1 MPCRDQLGLRMPAA
15 SAVLGTY
22 VLRLG
27 TVVLL
32 AACRERGA
40 FPTDVP
46 DRVASEEIG
55 AARRSVALD
64 PAPTSCGT
72 NCVLVPGDVP
82 GTHSRPLSTG
92 PNRFTAENSIV
103 WPDTLP
109 NATMMLMRVTGVIP
123 RAYVGAMT
131 PSFAYL
137 QGTTYKPIDAD
148 GAFSGSFCF
157 GEIRTNF
164 RVFGFVEH
172 TLRSCTL
179 SNNNNDAD
187 NLIVAEKVTVGR
199 LRGSGTVLRTGM
211 NQPTWP
217 GWFNCL
223 NGPCVIAAEAQQTI
237 TMHPWMD
244 KLALTATPTEVYEG
258 DSVSFTPS
266 VSGGMT
272 LIAGSQRWRWVP
284 HRRAIGGQV
293 QTDPPDTKTGAC
305 ANGIAICRVRV
316 YRTGNMYLRAN
327 LNPAT
332 IGEQAFAKVV
342 VKPLKLIA
350 MPTPRAVGGNLDSV
364 RVLVRTVPERTFS
377 SIIIVPAP
385 ALTAFRRAT
394 LVGSAPMSAVC
405 NATAG
410 ECELSGGVAPT
421 SLTVTATTVQGVT
434 LTTTVTVDTLPCPTK
449 DSVLDSREM
458 RALIDS
464 LWKLGGNQGSAA
476 DRRERTA
483 MLIDSSGVL
492 VARILPV
499 APSATPCTTAT
510 ATDSTLRFVPPSWIP
525 GDMKI
530 LSVLHT
536 HPFKPSEALP
546 SNCPQEFQGRSA
558 GTGPSPDDWGAMKS
572 DRDALAVW
580 FKNDT
585 GVDLFS
591 QEFKPLIIEP
601 EKVWLMNP
609 RSGIGFRQKSF
620 NGRQVMMADTVVLG
634 DNLQGWERKKP
645 LSKTSCYA
653 LSKTPPSII
662 R

>member
-1 MPCRDQLGLRMPAA
+1 
-15 SAVLGTY
+15 
-22 VLRLG
+22 
-27 TVVLL
+27 
-32 AACRERGA
+32 
-40 FPTDVP
+40 
-46 DRVASEEIG
+46 VASEEIG

-64 PAPTSCGT
+64 PTPTSCGT

-199 LRGSGTVLRTGM
+199 LRGRGTVLRTGM

-293 QTDPPDTKTGAC
+293 QTDPPDTQTGAC

-342 VKPLKLIA
+342 VKALQLLA
-350 MPTPRAVGGNLDSV
+350 VPTPTSVISTLDSV
-364 RVLVRTVPERTFS
+364 TVQVRTVPERALS
-377 SIIIVPAP
+377 SITIAEGSGLS
-385 ALTAFRRAT
+385 ALRLGSVSSTFTSSCDPGTGICT
-394 LVGSAPMSAVC
+394 LAGGSAP
-405 NATAG
+405 
-410 ECELSGGVAPT
+410 VA
-421 SLTVTATTVQGVT
+421 LVVTAVTEQGVT
-434 LTTTVTVDTLPCPTK
+434 LTTTVEVQQINCPTG
-449 DSVLDSREM
+449 DPVLDNQAVRNLLKQLVRLGLAGGREYAGVVV
-458 RALIDS
+458 RDRNTGIESFLIDS
-464 LWKLGGNQGSAA
+464 
-476 DRRERTA
+476 
-483 MLIDSSGVL
+483 ISSG
-492 VARILPV
+492 
-499 APSATPCTTAT
+499 TCTSSSFNQSIPANLEALHIAHYHPTAT
-510 ATDSTLRFVPPSWIP
+510 GDTVPCRKNTIA
-525 GDMKI
+525 G
-530 LSVLHT
+530 T
-536 HPFKPSEALP
+536 FRGALP
-546 SNCPQEFQGRSA
+546 SPTDWDASQLLTTRSVLVDPAKMASFGA
-558 GTGPSPDDWGAMKS
+558 GPIVFTDSVVVGKDPSGK
-572 DRDALAVW
+572 
-580 FKNDT
+580 
-585 GVDLFS
+585 
-591 QEFKPLIIEP
+591 
-601 EKVWLMNP
+601 KVYKKVPTLQQIPNMYNEVS
-609 RSGIGFRQKSF
+609 RSGPGCVR
-620 NGRQVMMADTVVLG
+620 
-634 DNLQGWERKKP
+634 P
-645 LSKTSCYA
+645 
-653 LSKTPPSII
+653 
-662 R
+662 

>member
-1 MPCRDQLGLRMPAA
+1 M
-15 SAVLGTY
+15 
-22 VLRLG
+22 
-27 TVVLL
+27 
-32 AACRERGA
+32 
-40 FPTDVP
+40 
-46 DRVASEEIG
+46 
-55 AARRSVALD
+55 
-64 PAPTSCGT
+64 
-72 NCVLVPGDVP
+72 LVPGDVP
-82 GTHSRPLSTG
+82 GTSTRPLSTG
-92 PNRFTAENSIV
+92 PNRYTAEHSVV

-123 RAYVGAMT
+123 RAYVGSMT
-131 PSFAYL
+131 ASFAHL

-148 GAFSGSFCF
+148 GAFSGSYCF
-157 GEIRTNF
+157 GEIRTDF
-164 RVFGFVEH
+164 RIFGNREY

-179 SNNNNDAD
+179 SNSNNDAD

-258 DSVSFTPS
+258 DSVTFTPS

-272 LIAGSQRWRWVP
+272 LIAGSPRWTWVP
-284 HRRAIGGQV
+284 HRRALGGQV
-293 QTDPPDTKTGAC
+293 QPDPPDTQTGVC
-305 ANGIAICRVRV
+305 ANGTVTCGVRV

-350 MPTPRAVGGNLDSV
+350 MPTPRAVGGSLDSV
-364 RVLVRTVPERTFS
+364 RVLVRTVPERAFS
-377 SIIIVPAP
+377 SIAIVPTP
-385 ALTAFRRAT
+385 AATAFRRAS
-394 LVGSAPMSAVC
+394 LVGSATMAAAC
-405 NATAG
+405 NAAAG

-449 DSVLDSREM
+449 EPVLDSQEM

-464 LWKLGGNQGSAA
+464 LWRLGGNQGNAA

-499 APSATPCTTAT
+499 DPSATPCTTSS
-510 ATDSTLRFVPPSWIP
+510 ATDSTIRFVPPRWIP
-525 GDMKI
+525 GAMKI
-530 LSVLHT
+530 LSVIHT
-536 HPFKPSEALP
+536 HPFKPKDQLP
-546 SNCPQEFQGRSA
+546 SNCPIEFQGMSA
-558 GTGPSPDDWGAMKS
+558 GTGPSDSDWASMKS
-572 DRDALAVW
+572 DIDVLATW
-580 FKNDT
+580 YRNDT
-585 GVDLFS
+585 NEDLFS
-591 QEFKPLIIEP
+591 PKFKSLIIEP
-601 EKVWLMNP
+601 EMVWLMNP
-609 RSGIGFRQKSF
+609 RSAIPIRTKAA
-620 NGRQVMMADTVVLG
+620 NNKTVTVPDTVIVG
-634 DNLQGWERKKP
+634 DNVQGWQRKKP
-645 LSKTSCYA
+645 LTATSCYA
-653 LSKTPPSII
+653 ISKTAPTLVK
-662 R
+662 